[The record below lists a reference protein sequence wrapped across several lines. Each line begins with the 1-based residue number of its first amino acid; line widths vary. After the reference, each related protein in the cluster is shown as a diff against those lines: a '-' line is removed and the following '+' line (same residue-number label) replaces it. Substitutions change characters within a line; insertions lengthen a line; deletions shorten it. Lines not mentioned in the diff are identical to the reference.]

1 MFLKLKNEFRNINIG
16 NLKAEVLDTSV
27 SLHANKDTVGQYQT
41 HFKILQNKVRNL
53 EDHIKSLKH
62 DLKEPYENPIQ
73 QKPKISKSS
82 WPKPST
88 KRTFNIWNSITKYHK
103 YQPFPFEHQ
112 QFNEIRKGFQQSISN
127 TCSWVSLRP
136 GLPQQLYQPRFLCWK
151 SWKSRET
158 IFHLPSGE
166 LFVSTWSSQI

>member
-1 MFLKLKNEFRNINIG
+1 MNEFRNINIG
-16 NLKAEVLDTSV
+16 NLKDEVLDTSV

-53 EDHIKSLKH
+53 EDHIKNLKH

-112 QFNEIRKGFQQSISN
+112 QFNEIRKVFQQSIFN
-127 TCSWVSLRP
+127 TCSWASLRP
-136 GLPQQLYQPRFLCWK
+136 GLP
-151 SWKSRET
+151 
-158 IFHLPSGE
+158 
-166 LFVSTWSSQI
+166 